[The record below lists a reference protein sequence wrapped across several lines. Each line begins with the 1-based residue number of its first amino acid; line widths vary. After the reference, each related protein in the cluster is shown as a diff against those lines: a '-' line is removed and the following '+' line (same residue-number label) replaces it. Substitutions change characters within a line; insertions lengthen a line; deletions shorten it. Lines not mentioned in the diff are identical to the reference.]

1 MPNVLMPG
9 MPQSGATWLFAALCS
24 IGMWT
29 AMMAAMML
37 PSLLPALWR
46 YRRAA
51 ARAGAARPVWLAVLV
66 GGGYCAVWAAAGLLV
81 CPLGVALAA
90 AGRGRPLPA
99 SLLGGVVVLLAGAFQ
114 FTSWKTRHLAAARH
128 APVLGGQPTSA
139 AASWRHGVR
148 LGLHCCRSCANL
160 TTVLAVIGLMDVRAM
175 AALTAA
181 VTVERLVP
189 SGRGGA
195 RAVGTAVVVAGVVLI
210 AHAARPG

>member
-1 MPNVLMPG
+1 MPNVTMPG
-9 MPQSGATWLFAALCS
+9 MSQPGATWLSAALCS
-24 IGMWT
+24 VGMWT
-29 AMMAAMML
+29 VMMAAMML
-37 PSLLPALWR
+37 PSLGPALWR

-81 CPLGVALAA
+81 CPLGAALAA
-90 AGRGRPLPA
+90 AGRGWPLPV
-99 SLLGGVVVLLAGAFQ
+99 SLFCGVVVLLAGAFQ
-114 FTSWKTRHLAAARH
+114 FTSWKTRHLAAARQ
-128 APVLGGQPTSA
+128 APVLGRQPASA
-139 AASWRHGVR
+139 GASWRHGVR

-160 TTVLAVIGLMDVRAM
+160 IAVLAVVGLMDIGAM

-195 RAVGTAVVVAGVVLI
+195 RVVGTAVVVAGMVLV
-210 AHAARPG
+210 ARAALPG

>member
-1 MPNVLMPG
+1 MPNVSMPG
-9 MPQSGATWLFAALCS
+9 MPQPGATWLSAALCS

-37 PSLLPALWR
+37 PSLVPALWR

-51 ARAGAARPVWLAVLV
+51 ARAGAARPMWMAVLA
-66 GGGYCAVWAAAGLLV
+66 GGGYCAVWAAAGFLV
-81 CPLGVALAA
+81 CPLGAALSA
-90 AGRGRPLPA
+90 AGRGRPVA
-99 SLLGGVVVLLAGAFQ
+99 SSLLGGVVVLLAGTFQ
-114 FTSWKTRHLAAARH
+114 FTSWKTRHLAAARR
-128 APVLGGQPTSA
+128 APVLGGRPTSA

-160 TTVLAVIGLMDVRAM
+160 IAVLAVVGLMDVGAM

-195 RAVGTAVVVAGVVLI
+195 RVVGTAVVVAGMVLM
-210 AHAARPG
+210 ARAARPG